1 MGIPITMA
9 KIPGSVPFINNS
21 LKQNWKILL
30 KAIG

>member
-1 MGIPITMA
+1 MGILITMA
-9 KIPGSVPFINNS
+9 KISGSVPFINKS